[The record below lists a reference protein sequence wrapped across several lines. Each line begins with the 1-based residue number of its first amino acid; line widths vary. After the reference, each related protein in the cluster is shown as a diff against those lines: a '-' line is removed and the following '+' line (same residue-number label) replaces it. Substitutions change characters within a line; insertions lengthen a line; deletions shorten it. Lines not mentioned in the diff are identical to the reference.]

1 MMEELLFFLRGA
13 ARRAADRHHVFTGRP
28 GSGADLQGVPD
39 LQLRAGR
46 LRAVRGPHLRADAGK
61 GRAGPF
67 WSWTGWLAVAFAL
80 LAAGIWGLRRYTTVL
95 DAPKRYGR
103 TPVVIAALAAVL
115 LPILLDGGQPMW
127 RAIFIV
133 ELAFLMLT
141 VGARTPNWGGR
152 RPARPRGGLL
162 LPRRGDTVA
171 RARGDPAGDD
181 HDGHRHRAD
190 RAPPAR
196 QPGAHHPVHG
206 RDRVELR
213 HRGGWRRGYG
223 TPTCTPSTSASP
235 TSPSPGSAR
244 ASASSS
250 ASSTS
255 WRR

>member
-1 MMEELLFFLRGA
+1 MMEELLFFFEVLLGGLLTGIMYSLVALGLVLIFKASQIFNFAQGA
-13 ARRAADRHHVFTGRP
+13 FVLFAALTFVLMIEVGP
-28 GSGADLQGVPD
+28 G
-39 LQLRAGR
+39 
-46 LRAVRGPHLRADAGK
+46 
-61 GRAGPF
+61 F

-133 ELAFLMLT
+133 ELTFLMLT
-141 VGARTPNWGGR
+141 VGARTPELGGR

-162 LPRRGDTVA
+162 LPRRGDAVA

-196 QPGAHHPVHG
+196 QPGAHHPCSWP
-206 RDRVELR
+206 R
-213 HRGGWRRGYG
+213 
-223 TPTCTPSTSASP
+223 SA
-235 TSPSPGSAR
+235 
-244 ASASSS
+244 
-250 ASSTS
+250 
-255 WRR
+255 